1 MDYQIDLWCHL
12 LLTCSI
18 LYAIFLYFIYLGWQ
32 KGSAKSTTASTNTKF
47 PFISV
52 LVPAR
57 NEAATIIACVKAI
70 LAQDY
75 PSKFMEVIVVDDH
88 SEDATVEHLKHIKDQ
103 RLRVLSLATY
113 SPDSAGKKA
122 ALQLGINESKGS
134 CILTTDA
141 DCIAPTAWLSS
152 FATAW
157 QSEQEMVL
165 APVRISA
172 QAGLLNAFQGLD
184 VAGTLLLTG
193 ASAYW
198 KRPILSNG
206 ANFGFT
212 KTVFQEL
219 NGYTGNENR
228 ASGDD
233 VFLLQKATKAHR
245 HIAFLYTSAALV
257 DTAATKNWQSLFWQ
271 RLRWAGKVDAYQ
283 DFYLLSFQAGV
294 FLYCALLCILPFFLI
309 SGNGEC
315 LLLGWAIKI
324 LADFFFL
331 RYACRQIGENVW
343 MRWFLPAQLLH
354 TGYVFMLGCLAL
366 LPLKFYWKGRLL
378 R

>member
-1 MDYQIDLWCHL
+1 
-12 LLTCSI
+12 
-18 LYAIFLYFIYLGWQ
+18 
-32 KGSAKSTTASTNTKF
+32 
-47 PFISV
+47 
-52 LVPAR
+52 
-57 NEAATIIACVKAI
+57 
-70 LAQDY
+70 
-75 PSKFMEVIVVDDH
+75 
-88 SEDATVEHLKHIKDQ
+88 
-103 RLRVLSLATY
+103 LATY
-113 SPDSAGKKA
+113 SPDSEGKKA
-122 ALQLGINESKGS
+122 ALQLGINQSKGS

-141 DCIAPTAWLSS
+141 DCIAPTNWLKS
-152 FATAW
+152 FAEAW
-157 QSEQEMVL
+157 QDEQEMVL

-172 QAGLLNAFQGLD
+172 QTGLLNAFQGLD

-233 VFLLQKATKAHR
+233 IFLLQKATRAHR
-245 HIAFLYTSAALV
+245 RIAFLYAPAALV
-257 DTAATKNWQSLFWQ
+257 DTAATESWQSLFWQ

-283 DFYLLSFQAGV
+283 DYYLLTFQVGV
-294 FLYCALLCILPFFLI
+294 FLYCALLWILPFFLLPDH
-309 SGNGEC
+309 GEWV
-315 LLLGWAIKI
+315 LLGWAIKI

-331 RYACRQIGENVW
+331 RYACKQIGEPAW
-343 MRWFLPAQLLH
+343 MCWFLPAQLLH
-354 TGYVFMLGCLAL
+354 TLYVFLLGCLAL